1 MLKWFAQLLLLRGGR
16 RLQDDAPHQWAGRG
30 KQAPELLVVLRR
42 VIRHAKEWGV
52 PTWVIKLDVRKAFD
66 SVWQESMGDMVAQRI
81 GGLRPG
87 GGGTHGG
94 MPWEAR
100 AWLGLLEAREMQVA
114 VGDHVTSIPQSNGV
128 RQGSPDSP
136 ILFSRIVG
144 DCLQQALQ
152 ETQHLLPP
160 AKGPAPPE
168 SGGAYMDDTYLWSH
182 DATHLQATLA
192 ALERHLARHGL
203 TINPGKTAII
213 FSQPTGGGTFRIGGE
228 VVGCKPFGDVIT
240 ALGSP
245 ITFGESVAAIIAEMN
260 HRARKAFHK
269 HAALLCAATPL
280 KGRLTLHQTLVRGA
294 ALWGGQAWPVT
305 DGILK
310 AMNTTQ
316 LLQIRRMM
324 HPARR
329 PGEQWEEWH
338 VRTMRGARVALHQSK
353 VLRWS
358 TFQLGH
364 TWDLYGHM
372 ARAQPGGRPMLRWKD
387 LEWWEAE
394 KLKPRRERHTHV
406 KYNALADPERQ
417 VVAVAGV
424 AWKQAA
430 TNLQEWGR
438 LGERFVSMFDVPW
451 ASGKQSS
458 IANLTP
464 NNTTGGRQNA
474 PANET
479 AVLRA

>member
-1 MLKWFAQLLLLRGGR
+1 M
-16 RLQDDAPHQWAGRG
+16 
-30 KQAPELLVVLRR
+30 V
-42 VIRHAKEWGV
+42 RHAKEWGV
-52 PTWVIKLDVRKAFD
+52 PTWLVKLDVRKAFD
-66 SVWQESMGDMVAQRI
+66 SVWQESMGDMVAQRV

-87 GGGTHGG
+87 GGGTAGG

-114 VGDHVTSIPQSNGV
+114 AGDTIPQSNGV

-144 DCLQQALQ
+144 DCLEQALQ
-152 ETQHLLPP
+152 ETQHLLTP

-168 SGGAYMDDTYLWSH
+168 SGGAFMDDTYLWSH
-182 DATHLQATLA
+182 DPTHLQATLA

-203 TINPGKTAII
+203 LINPGKTAII
-213 FSQPTGGGTFRIGGE
+213 FSQPQGGGEFRIGGE
-228 VVGCKPFGDVIT
+228 MVGCKPFGEVIT

-245 ITFGESVAAIIAEMN
+245 ITFGESVAAIITEMN

-305 DGILK
+305 DGILR
-310 AMNTTQ
+310 AINTTQ

-329 PGEQWEEWH
+329 PGEQWEAWH
-338 VRTMRGARVALHQSK
+338 IRTMRGARVALQQSK
-353 VLRWS
+353 VPRWS

-387 LEWWEAE
+387 LQWWEQE
-394 KLKPRRERHTHV
+394 KQKPRKQRHTHV

-417 VVAVAGV
+417 VVAAAGV
-424 AWKQAA
+424 GWKQTALDLP
-430 TNLQEWGR
+430 TWGR
-438 LGERFVSMFDVPW
+438 LGEQFVAMFDVPW

-458 IANLTP
+458 ITNLTP
-464 NNTTGGRQNA
+464 NNTTGGRQH
-474 PANET
+474 ANET
-479 AVLRA
+479 EMLRA